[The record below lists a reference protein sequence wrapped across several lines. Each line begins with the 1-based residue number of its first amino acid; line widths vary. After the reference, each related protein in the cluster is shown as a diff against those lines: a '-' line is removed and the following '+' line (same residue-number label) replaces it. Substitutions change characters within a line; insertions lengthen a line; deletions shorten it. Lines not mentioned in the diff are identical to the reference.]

1 MEELINAWWNR
12 WYQSV
17 LPSLVHSYKWL
28 TRHRNVQVGDV
39 CLIRY
44 KNEVRST
51 YRLGQVVE
59 ATPGVV
65 GLVRKVTLK
74 YKLPN
79 ENTHRLVDRP
89 IHGISVIV
97 PIEEQHGKDVENQE
111 DNENTKETN
120 SLNPKAA
127 EFIPTNGE

>member
-1 MEELINAWWNR
+1 M
-12 WYQSV
+12 
-17 LPSLVHSYKWL
+17 
-28 TRHRNVQVGDV
+28 
-39 CLIRY
+39 IRY

-59 ATPGVV
+59 AKPGVD

-89 IHGISVIV
+89 IHGVAVIV
-97 PIEEQHGKDVENQE
+97 PIEEQHKEGSDNGKEQKNNV
-111 DNENTKETN
+111 ETN
-120 SLNPKAA
+120 NLNPCAS
-127 EFIPTNGE
+127 EFVPKNGD